1 MKKITEYDKA
11 IDKLISD
18 FIPKEEGM
26 SDKYYNKFINDVFE
40 TSGITKKFLKEQLKI
55 GVDGGVSIKE
65 QISRIE
71 TILKD
76 KNPFNN

>member
-1 MKKITEYDKA
+1 MQTEYDKA
-11 IDKLISD
+11 IEKLMTD

-26 SDKYYNKFINDVFE
+26 SDKDYNKFINDVFE
-40 TSGITKKFLKEQLKI
+40 TSGITKDFLKEQLKI
-55 GVDGGVSIKE
+55 GVNGGVSIKE

-76 KNPFNN
+76 KNIFKN